1 MDSLLKSRLPPAGLK
16 IRKKTPKGEMTMD
29 DIVRL
34 VDILMSQGLNGEA
47 ACQEAYTLTHQNEDE
62 DEYYIYG

>member
-1 MDSLLKSRLPPAGLK
+1 
-16 IRKKTPKGEMTMD
+16 MD